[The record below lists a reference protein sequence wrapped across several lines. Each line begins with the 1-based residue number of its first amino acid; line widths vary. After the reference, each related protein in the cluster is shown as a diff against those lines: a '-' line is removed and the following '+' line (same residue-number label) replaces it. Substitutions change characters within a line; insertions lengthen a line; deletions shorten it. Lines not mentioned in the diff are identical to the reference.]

1 MKRPSLSIDRIPYK
15 CMIQSVEFHNSCIQ
29 YNKLIR
35 AIVLLGQN
43 GSIFVSNPLFGATR
57 PNIGSC
63 FFLCKPSLP
72 TRINLMTQNSVSKLV
87 MGV

>member
-1 MKRPSLSIDRIPYK
+1 MKRPLLFIDRIPYK

-43 GSIFVSNPLFGATR
+43 GFIFVSNPLFEAT
-57 PNIGSC
+57 
-63 FFLCKPSLP
+63 
-72 TRINLMTQNSVSKLV
+72 
-87 MGV
+87 